1 MKRHIL
7 DFIRRGLM
15 ACSLGP
21 LVLAIFYLLL
31 QQQGLISTLTVRE
44 VCLGIFSLCGLAF
57 LAGGINFIY
66 QFERLPLM
74 QAILIH
80 GGVLYLGYLAT
91 YLVNG
96 WLEKGVTPIL
106 VFTGIFILGYL
117 VIWAVIYSMIKKRTD
132 RINEMLKIQQKQT
145 KK

>member
-1 MKRHIL
+1 
-7 DFIRRGLM
+7 
-15 ACSLGP
+15 
-21 LVLAIFYLLL
+21 
-31 QQQGLISTLTVRE
+31 
-44 VCLGIFSLCGLAF
+44 
-57 LAGGINFIY
+57 
-66 QFERLPLM
+66 M